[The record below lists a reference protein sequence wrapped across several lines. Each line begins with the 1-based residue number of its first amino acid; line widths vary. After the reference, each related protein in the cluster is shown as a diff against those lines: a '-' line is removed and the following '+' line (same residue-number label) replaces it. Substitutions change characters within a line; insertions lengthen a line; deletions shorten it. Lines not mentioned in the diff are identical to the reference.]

1 MSKKK
6 PKISEMRNKA
16 GRVVGLA
23 RHSDQD
29 YACPYCNYPHDV
41 TTAAHKLDDGNEPE
55 PGNYSCCVS
64 CMGVSMFVTPSQLR
78 ALTESEKQTL
88 PPEIW
93 RAVESLRKTKARGPN

>member
-29 YACPYCNYPHDV
+29 YACPYCNCPHDV
-41 TTAAHKLDDGNEPE
+41 TTAAERQDDGLEPPE
-55 PGNYSCCVS
+55 GSYSICVS
-64 CMGVSMFVTPSQLR
+64 CTEVSIFVTATQLR
-78 ALTESEKQTL
+78 PLTESEKSTL
-88 PPEIW
+88 PPETW
-93 RAVESLRKTKARGPN
+93 RHVRALRQVEARGPN